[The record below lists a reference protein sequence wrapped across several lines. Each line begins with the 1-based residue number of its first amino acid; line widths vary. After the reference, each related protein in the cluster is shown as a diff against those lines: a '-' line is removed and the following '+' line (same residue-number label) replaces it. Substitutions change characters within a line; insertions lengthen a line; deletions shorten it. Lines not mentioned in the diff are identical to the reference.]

1 MFGSS
6 KESSKKVL
14 NHSGRSY
21 VGESLHIEGDLRS
34 SGSIDIA
41 GLVNGNVY
49 VDDMAIAE
57 TGSVRGNLEVRKLE
71 INGHVEGRIAA
82 ETIILGKNAVVKGD
96 IFFRS
101 TLKTEEGADIDGYI
115 KRLDNSK
122 ANIEEEIAIED
133 ITYRPEEPQHPT
145 IVAQPEK
152 KAV

>member
-6 KESSKKVL
+6 KESTRKVL

-21 VGESLHIEGDLRS
+21 VGESLHIEGDIRS

-57 TGSVRGNLEVRKLE
+57 SGSVRGNLEVRKLE

-82 ETIILGKNAVVKGD
+82 ETVILGKSAVVKGD
-96 IFFRS
+96 IFFRN

-115 KRLDNSK
+115 KRLDSSK
-122 ANIEEEIAIED
+122 TNILEEDIAIED
-133 ITYRPEEPQHPT
+133 ITYRPEDPQPAL
-145 IVAQPEK
+145 VAQPEK
-152 KAV
+152 KAI